1 MGLFKSIKKLVKKAA
16 PAVGAVVGFSFGG
29 PMGAAIGSG
38 IGSLATGRSVE
49 DSLKNA
55 AIAGIGGIAAKGLN
69 FGPGVSGQGFFA
81 RALPSYKGITSLG
94 FGSPIASAAQGVL
107 GKQGLANTIQ
117 QQIAAAGGT
126 PTPEKTLGRF
136 LDAESAKLGLPGSIG
151 PGGSAASKG
160 MFSGVMDVLGSDA
173 FKYGALGLGAGALL
187 GGAMNQQEEQAATG
201 DMRADDPNI
210 VGEGF
215 GSVVGPFSNNVYDL
229 TDAQDRRQ
237 YNQELLRYQDSSFQY
252 DIPVTSGYAHGGDVH
267 AGGGEVDGPGTGTS
281 DSVPARLSDGEFV
294 LTAKAVRGAG
304 GGDRDVG
311 AARLYDMMS
320 ELEATA

>member
-1 MGLFKSIKKLVKKAA
+1 MGLFKNIKKLVKKAA
-16 PAVGAVVGFSFGG
+16 PTIGAVVGFSFGG
-29 PMGAAIGSG
+29 PLGASIGSG

-55 AIAGIGGIAAKGLN
+55 AIAGIGGVAAKGLG
-69 FGPGVSGQGFFA
+69 FGQGVSGQGFFA
-81 RALPSYKGITSLG
+81 RALPSYDGITSLG
-94 FGSPIASAAQGVL
+94 FGAPKGAFQGLTAVDKKLMSQLAGNEDKFGKMFAQSQRDAL
-107 GKQGLANTIQ
+107 GKTIQ
-117 QQIAAAGGT
+117 DQVASTAGN
-126 PTPEKTLGRF
+126 
-136 LDAESAKLGLPGSIG
+136 
-151 PGGSAASKG
+151 KG

-173 FKYGALGLGAGALL
+173 VKYGALGLGAGALL
-187 GGAMNQQEEQAATG
+187 NSAMNQQEEQTAAG

-210 VGEGF
+210 KGRGF

-237 YNQELLRYQDSSFQY
+237 YNQELLRYQDSGFKY
-252 DIPVTSGYAHGGDVH
+252 DIPVTSGYAGGGDVH
-267 AGGGEVDGPGTGTS
+267 AGGGEVDGPGTGVS

>member
-16 PAVGAVVGFSFGG
+16 PTVGAVVGFSFGG

-49 DSLKNA
+49 DSLRNA
-55 AIAGIGGIAAKGLN
+55 ALAGIGGVAAKGLG
-69 FGPGVSGQGFFA
+69 FAQGVSGQGFFA

-94 FGSPIASAAQGVL
+94 FGSPIGNKAVTDGI
-107 GKQGLANTIQ
+107 LANLKAGQANLPTSQ
-117 QQIAAAGGT
+117 LEGALTAKTDAALEAARAGA
-126 PTPEKTLGRF
+126 
-136 LDAESAKLGLPGSIG
+136 D
-151 PGGSAASKG
+151 KG
-160 MFSGVMDVLGSDA
+160 MFGGVMDVLGSDA

-187 GGAMNQQEEQAATG
+187 GGAMNQQEEQVAATG

-237 YNQELLRYQDSSFQY
+237 YNQELLRYQDSGFQY

-267 AGGGEVDGPGTGTS
+267 AGGGEVDGPGTGVS

>member
-29 PMGAAIGSG
+29 PLGASIGSG

-55 AIAGIGGIAAKGLN
+55 AIAGIGGIAAKGLG
-69 FGPGVSGQGFFA
+69 FEQGVSGQGFFA
-81 RALPSYKGITSLG
+81 RALPGYKGITSLG
-94 FGSPIASAAQGVL
+94 FGSPIASAAQGAL
-107 GKQGLANTIQ
+107 GKQGLADAIK
-117 QQIAAAGGT
+117 QQIAAAT
-126 PTPEKTLGRF
+126 DPTQMTTGQMEKALGAKF
-136 LDAESAKLGLPGSIG
+136 GDVATSSAN
-151 PGGSAASKG
+151 KG
-160 MFSGVMDVLGSDA
+160 MFGGVMDVLGSDA

-187 GGAMNQQEEQAATG
+187 GGALNQKEEQLATG

-210 VGEGF
+210 VGKGF

-237 YNQELLRYQDSSFQY
+237 YNQELLRYQDSGFQY

-267 AGGGEVDGPGTGTS
+267 AGGGEVNGPGTGVS

>member
-1 MGLFKSIKKLVKKAA
+1 MGLFKNIKKLVKKAA
-16 PAVGAVVGFSFGG
+16 PTIGAVVGFSFGG
-29 PMGAAIGSG
+29 PLGASIGSG

-55 AIAGIGGIAAKGLN
+55 AIAGIGGVAAKGLG
-69 FGPGVSGQGFFA
+69 FGQGVSGQGFFA
-81 RALPSYKGITSLG
+81 RALPSYDGITSLG
-94 FGSPIASAAQGVL
+94 FGSPIANVGNKAVTDGI
-107 GKQGLANTIQ
+107 LANLK
-117 QQIAAAGGT
+117 AGQ
-126 PTPEKTLGRF
+126 
-136 LDAESAKLGLPGSIG
+136 AKLPTSQLEGALTAKTD
-151 PGGSAASKG
+151 AALEAARAGANKG
-160 MFSGVMDVLGSDA
+160 MFGGVMDVLGSDA
-173 FKYGALGLGAGALL
+173 IKYGALGLGAGALL
-187 GGAMNQQEEQAATG
+187 NSAMNQQEEQTAAG

-210 VGEGF
+210 KGRGF

-237 YNQELLRYQDSSFQY
+237 YNQELLRYQDSGFKY
-252 DIPVTSGYAHGGDVH
+252 DIPVTSGYAGGGDVH
-267 AGGGEVDGPGTGTS
+267 AGGGEVDGPGTGVS

>member
-1 MGLFKSIKKLVKKAA
+1 MGLFKNIKKLVKKAA
-16 PAVGAVVGFSFGG
+16 PTVGAVVGFSFGG
-29 PMGAAIGSG
+29 PLGASIGSG

-55 AIAGIGGIAAKGLN
+55 ALAGIGGVAAKSMG
-69 FGPGVSGQGFFA
+69 FGQGVSGQGFFA
-81 RALPSYKGITSLG
+81 RALPSYDGITSLG
-94 FGSPIASAAQGVL
+94 FGSPIANIGNKAVTDGI
-107 GKQGLANTIQ
+107 LANLKAGQANLPTSQ
-117 QQIAAAGGT
+117 LEGALTAKTDAAL
-126 PTPEKTLGRF
+126 E
-136 LDAESAKLGLPGSIG
+136 
-151 PGGSAASKG
+151 AARTGANKG
-160 MFSGVMDVLGSDA
+160 MFGGVMDVLGSDA

-187 GGAMNQQEEQAATG
+187 GGALNQKEEQLATG

-210 VGEGF
+210 VGKGF
-215 GSVVGPFSNNVYDL
+215 GTVVGPFSNTRYDL
-229 TDAQDRRQ
+229 TDAQDRRR
-237 YNQELLRYQDSSFQY
+237 YNEELLRYQDSGFQY
-252 DIPVTSGYAHGGDVH
+252 DIPVTSGYAGGGDVH
-267 AGGGEVDGPGTGTS
+267 AGGGEVEGPGTGVS

>member
-16 PAVGAVVGFSFGG
+16 PTVGAVVGFSFGG

-55 AIAGIGGIAAKGLN
+55 AIAGIGGIAAKGLG
-69 FGPGVSGQGFFA
+69 FEQGVSGQGFFA
-81 RALPSYKGITSLG
+81 RALPGYKGVTSLG
-94 FGSPIASAAQGVL
+94 FGAPKAAFQGLTAVDKKLMSQLAGNEDKFGEMFAQSQRDSLGKTIQDQVASAAG
-107 GKQGLANTIQ
+107 N
-117 QQIAAAGGT
+117 
-126 PTPEKTLGRF
+126 
-136 LDAESAKLGLPGSIG
+136 
-151 PGGSAASKG
+151 KG
-160 MFSGVMDVLGSDA
+160 MFGGVMDVLGSDA

-187 GGAMNQQEEQAATG
+187 GGAMNQQEEQVAATG

-215 GSVVGPFSNNVYDL
+215 GTVVGPFSDNVYDL

-237 YNQELLRYQDSSFQY
+237 YNQELLRYQDSGFQY

-267 AGGGEVDGPGTGTS
+267 AGGGEVNGPGTGVS

>member
-1 MGLFKSIKKLVKKAA
+1 MVADCYRQQSGNRRDIGKLTKSRSGKTTDLTIRRALTAKTDAA
-16 PAVGAVVGFSFGG
+16 LEA
-29 PMGAAIGSG
+29 
-38 IGSLATGRSVE
+38 
-49 DSLKNA
+49 
-55 AIAGIGGIAAKGLN
+55 
-69 FGPGVSGQGFFA
+69 A
-81 RALPSYKGITSLG
+81 RAG
-94 FGSPIASAAQGVL
+94 A
-107 GKQGLANTIQ
+107 
-117 QQIAAAGGT
+117 
-126 PTPEKTLGRF
+126 
-136 LDAESAKLGLPGSIG
+136 D
-151 PGGSAASKG
+151 KG
-160 MFSGVMDVLGSDA
+160 MFGGVMDVLGSDA

-187 GGAMNQQEEQAATG
+187 GGAMNQQEEQVAATG

-215 GSVVGPFSNNVYDL
+215 GTVVGPFSNTRYDL

-237 YNQELLRYQDSSFQY
+237 YNQELLRYQDSGFQY

-267 AGGGEVDGPGTGTS
+267 AGGGEVNGPGTGVS